1 MARPDRSLPIFVVL
15 IFGAAFATLVP
26 SFYGAAVRDYDSARV
41 FFYCGLLFA
50 IAAGLLWLAV
60 APTARS
66 GTEQRYL
73 LTLLLSYLWL
83 PGILA
88 VPMIQ
93 LRADL
98 ALIDVYFDM
107 VSALT
112 TTGAAVFAPE
122 RLTDTAHLWR
132 ATVGWFGGALIWLTA
147 LAVLAPLNLGGFEV
161 TAEAGSGPQGAGSS
175 HRGQIGAVTASGR
188 LYRHVVVLFPVYLGL
203 TIVLAIAQTLAG
215 ERPLHAVIHAMS
227 TLSTSGISAV
237 GGPKDGSAGVIGE
250 LLIVLF
256 FVFALT
262 RRSFSGGF
270 GPRWPGIMARD
281 RELRL
286 ALIIVAALS
295 AFLFVRHGVGAYRLD
310 ALEDGP
316 AAVAAFWGALFTVL
330 SFLTT
335 TGFVSD
341 SWALAGTWS
350 GLPMPGL
357 VLVAMV
363 IIGGGVATTAGGL
376 KLLRVYA
383 LYKHGTREIDRLVH
397 PHFVA
402 GAGRMGRRIR
412 QEGAYIAWI
421 FFMLLLV
428 TIGVVTLALS
438 ATGLGFE
445 AALVFAIAGL
455 ATAGP
460 LVEVA
465 GQVPLSYGA
474 LGDAAKLV
482 LVVAMI
488 IGRVETLVFL
498 AVFNPAFWRA

>member
-15 IFGAAFATLVP
+15 IFGAAVATLVP
-26 SFYGAAVRDYDSARV
+26 SFYGAAVRDYESARV
-41 FFYCGLLFA
+41 FFYCGLLFG

-60 APTARS
+60 APTSRS

-83 PGILA
+83 PAFLA
-88 VPMIQ
+88 LPLIQ
-93 LRADL
+93 LPGKL
-98 ALIDVYFDM
+98 APMDAYFDM

-112 TTGAAVFAPE
+112 TTGAAVFDPA

-132 ATVGWFGGALIWLTA
+132 ATVGWFGGGLIWVTA
-147 LAVLAPLNLGGFEV
+147 LSVLAPLNLGGFEL
-161 TAEAGSGPQGAGSS
+161 TADAGPGGAGPS
-175 HRGQIGAVTASGR
+175 HRGQLGAVTAGGR
-188 LYRHVVVLFPVYLGL
+188 LYRYVTVLFPAYLGL
-203 TIVLAIAQTLAG
+203 TLVLALALTLAG

-237 GGPKDGSAGVIGE
+237 GGPSASGAGPLGE
-250 LLIVLF
+250 MLIALF

-262 RRSFSGGF
+262 RRSFAAGF
-270 GPRWPGIMARD
+270 GPRWVTGMARD
-281 RELRL
+281 REFRL
-286 ALIIVAALS
+286 AMIIVLGLS
-295 AFLFVRHGVGAYRLD
+295 GFLFCRDWLGAYRID
-310 ALEDGP
+310 ALGDMAAAL
-316 AAVAAFWGALFTVL
+316 AAVWGAVFTIL

-335 TGFVSD
+335 TGFVSA
-341 SWALAGTWS
+341 SWAVGESWS
-350 GLPMPGL
+350 GLPLPGL
-357 VLVAMV
+357 VLVSLV

-383 LYKHGTREIDRLVH
+383 LYKHGAREIDRLVH
-397 PHFVA
+397 PHSVA
-402 GAGRMGRRIR
+402 GAGRLGRRIR
-412 QEGAYIAWI
+412 QEGAYVAWI

-428 TIGVVTLALS
+428 SIGVVTLALA

-445 AALVFAIAGL
+445 AALIFAIAGL
-455 ATAGP
+455 STAGP

-465 GQVPLSYGA
+465 GQLPLSYGD
-474 LGDAAKLV
+474 LGDGAKGI

-498 AVFNPAFWRA
+498 SVFNPAFWRAS